1 MSSVLSLA
9 SSSRWAP
16 HQYCSSHFSPMLCC
30 FRPCSLGPGSLLC
43 LAWACQWVMLLP
55 IVVLQDCALVQAL
68 PGFVLPLLLGS
79 LSLRNGM
86 SSLLADMDHQLELVW
101 RQQTGERVWPCIP
114 QHCVCLLLSVSQVY
128 CFSGMDLLILL
139 NLAHDFCHCS
149 TKPLVPEKCIK
160 QCFGE
165 FVSWHPKTVF
175 SAMLK
180 LAI

>member
-55 IVVLQDCALVQAL
+55 IVVLQDCALVQTL

-165 FVSWHPKTVF
+165 FVSWHPKTVCQ
-175 SAMLK
+175 LCWN
-180 LAI
+180 